1 MNIDK
6 SDTQVTRGIAGERA
20 ADLPAKP
27 TRPHAAP
34 EQAPAAEEPQFSDGV
49 QALLE
54 SGRTAAPASVDE
66 ARVER
71 IRQAIAEGT
80 YHVDP
85 ERLAQRFIDLE
96 MLIDQ

>member
-6 SDTQVTRGIAGERA
+6 PDTQVTRGIVGERA
-20 ADLPAKP
+20 ADLPAK
-27 TRPHAAP
+27 TARPHSAP
-34 EQAPAAEEPQFSDGV
+34 DSAPAAEEPQFSDGV
-49 QALLE
+49 QALLDTE
-54 SGRTAAPASVDE
+54 RAAGPSSIDE

-96 MLIDQ
+96 ILIDQ